1 MAKVTD
7 VDIQV
12 LKDLINQRFD
22 EVKTDNTRLSG
33 KIEQMSEQMGQ
44 MSGQIEQMSEKIVNL
59 EIGQAKIE
67 TRMDE
72 WKTGIDKIPDLAEK
86 VGELKNWR
94 QIALIIITASFGGF
108 IGWVIRSGNR
118 PV

>member
-7 VDIQV
+7 ADIQV

-22 EVKTDNTRLSG
+22 EVKSSNHQLSQQV
-33 KIEQMSEQMGQ
+33 EQLSEQMGQ
-44 MSGQIEQMSEKIVNL
+44 MSQKMTNL

-67 TRMDE
+67 TRMEE
-72 WKTGIDKIPDLAEK
+72 WKRAIDKIPDLAEK

-94 QIALIIITASFGGF
+94 QIALVIITALFDGS
-108 IGWVIRSGNR
+108 IGWLIRSGNYN
-118 PV
+118 P

>member
-33 KIEQMSEQMGQ
+33 
-44 MSGQIEQMSEKIVNL
+44 QIEQMSEKIMNL

-94 QIALIIITASFGGF
+94 QIALVIVTASFGGF
-108 IGWVIRSGNR
+108 IGWLLRSGNR
-118 PV
+118 PF

>member
-33 KIEQMSEQMGQ
+33 KIEQMS
-44 MSGQIEQMSEKIVNL
+44 GQIEQMSEKIINL

-108 IGWVIRSGNR
+108 IGWLIRSGNR
-118 PV
+118 PF